1 MDNLKTMMTKI
12 DEIKEKM
19 TDEAYVILSDEMKK
33 LYEKEDKEIH
43 IRVKK
48 ITTETL
54 IFANDTSGHSRVIK
68 ENRWRFVAKD
78 SPDDYNDS
86 DDENDMSEDLQQVEV
101 KSNIV
106 VTNHLLKV
114 IKSHHDK
121 PPFDWHDNTIQY
133 NVYEDFI
140 EDKYFQHIGS
150 YHSLDDD
157 NYFVTRLK
165 KKNDF
170 KI

>member
-1 MDNLKTMMTKI
+1 MDNLKTMMEKI

-54 IFANDTSGHSRVIK
+54 IFANDTAGHSRVIK

-86 DDENDMSEDLQQVEV
+86 DDENDMIEDLQQVEV

-106 VTNHLLKV
+106 VTNHLLRV
-114 IKSHHDK
+114 IESHHDK
-121 PPFDWHDNTIQY
+121 PDYNWDENTIQY
-133 NVYEDFI
+133 HIYGDLI
-140 EDKYFQHIGS
+140 EKKYFQHIGS
-150 YHSLDDD
+150 YHLFEDDES
-157 NYFVTRLK
+157 YFVMLL
-165 KKNDF
+165 D
-170 KI
+170 